1 MSLPSPNSPRRS
13 EAGTATVLV
22 MPLLGVV
29 VLATMVASV
38 LGSLLV
44 AQRRVQSAAD
54 LAALAGAASVQRRE
68 DACAAASTLSRRNRT
83 DLVACAVQGRAVS
96 VEVAL
101 EVSGLL
107 GRSVRVRA
115 QARAGPATEG
125 TGLVLPRPRLGGA
138 GTSVIFD
145 RSVRRVDALSLTGS
159 TGRRRGD
166 AAL

>member
-1 MSLPSPNSPRRS
+1 MSPVSPNSPRRN

-22 MPLLGVV
+22 MPLFGVV

-54 LAALAGAASVQRRE
+54 LAALAGAASAQRRE

-83 DLVACAVQGRAVS
+83 DLVACAVHGRAVS

-125 TGLVLPRPRLGGA
+125 TGLVLPRP
-138 GTSVIFD
+138 
-145 RSVRRVDALSLTGS
+145 
-159 TGRRRGD
+159 
-166 AAL
+166 